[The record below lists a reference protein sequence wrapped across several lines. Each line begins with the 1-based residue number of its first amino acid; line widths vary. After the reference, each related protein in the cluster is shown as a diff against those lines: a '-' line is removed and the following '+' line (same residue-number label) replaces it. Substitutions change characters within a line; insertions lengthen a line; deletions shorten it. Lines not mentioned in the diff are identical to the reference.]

1 MGLRPILGERWS
13 ASGLQSVR
21 RLAPLLFLLV
31 GVACQ
36 PPPPPDVFVGY
47 GEVKQVVRHD
57 QRVVIAH
64 EAIPDFFPAK
74 TSSFALRA
82 PALADA
88 CVPGQRVRF
97 TLERT
102 SQTLY
107 LVAVQNVPSAEPGER
122 PARSETA
129 GDARWDA
136 GHEPIP

>member
-1 MGLRPILGERWS
+1 MRSRPILGERRS
-13 ASGLQSVR
+13 ASGLHSVW

-31 GVACQ
+31 GLACQ
-36 PPPPPDVFVGY
+36 PPPQPDVFVGY

-57 QRVVIAH
+57 QRVVIEH

-107 LVAVQNVPSAEPGER
+107 LVAVKNVSPAKPGER
-122 PARSETA
+122 PARSKTD
-129 GDARWDA
+129 GDAGREV

>member
-1 MGLRPILGERWS
+1 MGFRPILGERRS
-13 ASGLQSVR
+13 ASGLNSIW
-21 RLAPLLFLLV
+21 RLAPLLSLLV
-31 GVACQ
+31 GLACQ

-57 QRVVIAH
+57 QRVVIEH
-64 EAIPDFFPAK
+64 EAIPNFFPAK

-107 LVAVQNVPSAEPGER
+107 LVAVQNVAPAEPGEY
-122 PARSETA
+122 PARSDTG
-129 GDARWDA
+129 GDARRDV
-136 GHEPIP
+136 GHKPIP